1 MGKIHLRW
9 WRPLCGKE
17 PEMVNG
23 SSVDEVLGGREELD
37 CPAIG
42 INVVNSL
49 PDFSPAEGL
58 IVRRIDFKISDVAER
73 WRIKVF

>member
-1 MGKIHLRW
+1 MRW
-9 WRPLCGKE
+9 WHPLCGKE

-23 SSVDEVLGGREELD
+23 SIVDEVLGGREELD

-42 INVVNSL
+42 IDVVNGL

-58 IVRRIDFKISDVAER
+58 IVRHIDFKIGDAAKE
-73 WRIKVF
+73 WGMKTF